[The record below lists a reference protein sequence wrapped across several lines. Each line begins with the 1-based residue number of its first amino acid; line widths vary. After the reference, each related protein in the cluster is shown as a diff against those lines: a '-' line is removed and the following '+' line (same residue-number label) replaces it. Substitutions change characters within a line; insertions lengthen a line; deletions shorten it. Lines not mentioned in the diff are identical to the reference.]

1 MLEFIIKLH
10 SEITIKSKSV
20 RKRQTKLLQ
29 QNLKTILLQCTPNV
43 VIVSHWDHITVRLEQ
58 STPELRALL
67 IERLACIPGIAQF
80 SEMQSSSF
88 TSLDDIYQQA
98 LPVFAEQIRGKSF
111 CVRIRR
117 SGDHAFS
124 STEAE
129 RYIGGGLNQQVPS
142 ARVQL
147 KKPDVTVQLEIRK
160 DKLMMVRAQ
169 YSGLGGFPLPS
180 QADALSLISGGF
192 DSAVSSYL
200 MIKKGMRTHYLFF
213 NLGGKAHET
222 GVREITY
229 YLWQKY
235 SLSHKVKFISVDFAP
250 VVAEI
255 LEKSDTGLMGVVLK
269 RMMMRAAAELAQQ
282 LGIPAI
288 VTGESAGQVSSQTLD
303 NLNVI
308 DRVTPMLILRPLI
321 AHDKQDIIDIA
332 RKIGVEDM
340 AASMPEYCGVIS
352 NKPTVKAKLAEV
364 EACEQRFDPAVLAQV
379 IADAKILDIRTI
391 DYQSSQQV
399 STIETVQAMPED
411 AIVLDIR
418 RPDEAEQAPLEVAGH
433 SVLALPFYKLASQFG
448 QLAQDKAY
456 YLYCDQGVMS
466 RMQAL
471 LLKDEGYQNV
481 AVYQKPAAKQ
491 S

>member
-29 QNLKTILLQCTPNV
+29 QNLKTILLQLDPA
-43 VIVSHWDHITVRLEQ
+43 IRIESHWDHLMVLV
-58 STPELRALL
+58 PEASPQLRAQL

-80 SEMQSSSF
+80 AEMQSSSF
-88 TSLDDIYQQA
+88 SSLDDIYQQV
-98 LPVFAEQIRGKSF
+98 LPVFADKIAGKSF
-111 CVRIRR
+111 CVRVRR
-117 SGDHAFS
+117 AGSHDFS
-124 STEAE
+124 STEVE
-129 RYIGGGLNQQVPS
+129 RYVGGGLNQQVPT

-147 KKPDVTVQLEIRK
+147 KNPDLTVQLEVRK
-160 DKLMMVRAQ
+160 DKLIMVRAQ
-169 YSGLGGFPLPS
+169 YAGMGGFPLPS
-180 QADALSLISGGF
+180 QSDALSLISGGF

-200 MIKKGMRTHYLFF
+200 MIKKGMRNHYLFF

-222 GVREITY
+222 GVREIAY
-229 YLWQKY
+229 FLWQKY

-255 LEKSDTGLMGVVLK
+255 LEKSEPGLMGVILK
-269 RMMMRAAAELAQQ
+269 RMMMRAAADIAQQ

-352 NKPTVKAKLAEV
+352 NKPTVKARLADV
-364 EACEQRFDPAVLAQV
+364 EANEQRFEAEVLAKV
-379 IADAKILDIRTI
+379 VAAAKIMDIRTI

-399 STIETVQAMPED
+399 TTIEAVQAMPLD

-418 RPDEAEQAPLEVAGH
+418 RPDEAEASPLQVAEH
-433 SVLALPFYKLASQFG
+433 QVVELPFYKLASQFSS
-448 QLAQDKAY
+448 LAQDKAY

-481 AVYQKPAAKQ
+481 GVYQKPA